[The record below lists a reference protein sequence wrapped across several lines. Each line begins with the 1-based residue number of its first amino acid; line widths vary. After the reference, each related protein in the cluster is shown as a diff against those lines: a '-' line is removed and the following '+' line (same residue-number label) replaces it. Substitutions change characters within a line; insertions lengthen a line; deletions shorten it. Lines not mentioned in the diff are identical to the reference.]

1 MPSSLNSRMC
11 EGYYGWNNHYHS
23 GFYCPRLSDPAEQ
36 IYCCDPGN
44 HSLKYCCSQVAFEA
58 LKNVNL
64 SELLSTAVYRSPL
77 PLLGVGFY
85 GLLIFFMMVVD
96 FLYFYRLNQQSFYNM
111 LNQRRIGKYLM
122 STIFRRENNPSK
134 DNKDISTACGLKER
148 TEATAHV
155 MTDIKCEK

>member
-1 MPSSLNSRMC
+1 MRKSACNVVWILSNSSR
-11 EGYYGWNNHYHS
+11 EVEW
-23 GFYCPRLSDPAEQ
+23 
-36 IYCCDPGN
+36 
-44 HSLKYCCSQVAFEA
+44 
-58 LKNVNL
+58 
-64 SELLSTAVYRSPL
+64 SPL